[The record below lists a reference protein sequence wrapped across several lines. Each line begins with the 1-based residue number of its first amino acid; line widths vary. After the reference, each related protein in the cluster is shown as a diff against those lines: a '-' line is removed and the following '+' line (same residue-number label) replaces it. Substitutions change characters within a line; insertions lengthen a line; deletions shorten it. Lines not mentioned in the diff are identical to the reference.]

1 MNRMVTVPLWL
12 ALAAGAALIW
22 FVLTLLLLPG
32 ARWFL
37 RRRINRL
44 TAALN
49 QRLPLKIPPIAMT
62 RREVLIDRLVYDPKV
77 LREVSAHA
85 AASGIPI
92 AVALRQVRHYAR
104 EIVPAFNAYPDFLP
118 GNRLSRAVLKLLN
131 PLLPGH
137 AANPA
142 H

>member
-49 QRLPLKIPPIAMT
+49 QRLHLKIPPIAMT

-77 LREVSAHA
+77 LREVSA
-85 AASGIPI
+85 
-92 AVALRQVRHYAR
+92 
-104 EIVPAFNAYPDFLP
+104 
-118 GNRLSRAVLKLLN
+118 
-131 PLLPGH
+131 
-137 AANPA
+137 
-142 H
+142 